1 MRQLILDL
9 RPDAPPTL
17 DNYLPAANWE
27 ALQCLRAVAA
37 GRAPDAVIYLWG
49 PAGSGKTHLLQATV
63 AACLE
68 RGRRADY
75 IATGQALPAALP
87 ALLAVDDVQA
97 LAAPHQ
103 IDLFNAINQAREG
116 GGVVLAAGDAP
127 PGRLTLRPDLTTR
140 LAWGLV
146 YALSPLG
153 DADKLMALT
162 ERAQARGM
170 TLPAEVARYLL
181 THCRRDLPHLL
192 ALVDALD
199 AYSLSHR
206 RPVTVTLLKSMLQ
219 GGEA

>member
-9 RPDAPPTL
+9 RPDAPPTF
-17 DNYLPAANWE
+17 DNYLPAANGE
-27 ALQCLRAVAA
+27 ALQCLRAVTA

-63 AACLE
+63 DAC
-68 RGRRADY
+68 RKAGGGADY
-75 IATGQALPAALP
+75 VAAGQALPPALP
-87 ALLAVDDVQA
+87 ALLAVDDVQTLEA
-97 LAAPHQ
+97 SRQ
-103 IDLFNAINQAREG
+103 IELFNAINQAREG

-146 YALSPLG
+146 YALSPLN
-153 DADKLMALT
+153 DADKLMALA

-170 TLPAEVARYLL
+170 TLPTEVARYLL
-181 THCRRDLPHLL
+181 THCRRDLPYLL
-192 ALVDALD
+192 TLVDALD

-206 RPVTVTLLKSMLQ
+206 RPVTLTLLKTMLQ
-219 GGEA
+219 GGGA

>member
-27 ALQCLRAVAA
+27 ALQCLRTVAA

-49 PAGSGKTHLLQATV
+49 PAGSGKTHLLRATV
-63 AACLE
+63 AARIE
-68 RGRRADY
+68 QGHTAAY
-75 IATGQALPAALP
+75 VAAGQALPPVLP

-97 LAAPHQ
+97 LEAPCQ
-103 IDLFNAINQAREG
+103 VELFNAIEQAREG
-116 GGVVLAAGDAP
+116 GGVVLAAGEAP
-127 PGRLTLRPDLTTR
+127 PGRLTLRPDLATR

-146 YALSPLG
+146 FALRPLG
-153 DADKLMALT
+153 DADKRMALT
-162 ERAQARGM
+162 ERALARGM
-170 TLPAEVARYLL
+170 RLPPEVADYLL

-206 RPVTVTLLKSMLQ
+206 RPVSLTLLKTMLQ
-219 GGEA
+219 DGGA